1 VAASGPGPVRGEP
14 PGTTVPMPL
23 IRRDP
28 VAPSPG
34 DSLVGSTVTAP
45 PGGDVRRRV
54 ARFLLLRT
62 LVVSVV
68 LGLSVWLITAGDRPA
83 RAAVWLQSLI
93 IAATYLSSIV
103 FGVMLRAGFAPRKVA
118 RPMHATDLAIT
129 SLLVYVTGGAQS
141 PYAFLYALSIVAA
154 GALSYRRGA
163 VTITLAALGALIGV
177 ALFAWWR
184 VIEVPMPSQLRPWEQ
199 SAGDFARTLGI
210 QLAALSAVGVLAF
223 IFGDQLQRGAE
234 TLATTRQAAAD
245 LFTLHQDIVRS
256 LASGLITIA
265 PDGIV
270 LTANHAAADIL
281 HRRAADLHG
290 KPIEAVMPGLTAQLA
305 ESPGGELKRADLALG
320 DLTIGVT
327 VSPLRDVRDQ
337 VIGRVINFQ
346 DLTELRRLEQHM
358 RRAERLATVGQL
370 AAGIAHEIRN
380 PLASI
385 SGSIELLRQAPV
397 ASDDDRTLM
406 AIVHRE
412 IQRLNGLVGD
422 LLDYANPRPSQPVE
436 FDLGALVR
444 ETLQVSRADPAFA
457 DVEVMAGAGGGAGRA
472 GGAGGAAGAGAG
484 GGESLVICADPSK
497 LRQVV
502 WNLLHNAADAAAAGG
517 KHVRVEARRAGDQ
530 VTITVEDDGPGIPED
545 QVGRIFDPFFTTKKK
560 GTGLGL
566 ATCHAI
572 VAEHGGRIDL
582 ETEVG
587 KGTKVVVR
595 LPTGR

>member
-1 VAASGPGPVRGEP
+1 VAASGPV
-14 PGTTVPMPL
+14 

-28 VAPSPG
+28 VTPSPG
-34 DSLVGSTVTAP
+34 DSLVGGAVALPTGA
-45 PGGDVRRRV
+45 DVRRRV
-54 ARFLLLRT
+54 TRFLLLRT

-68 LGLSVWLITAGDRPA
+68 LGLSLWLIVAGERPE
-83 RAAVWLQSLI
+83 RIAVWLQSTI

-103 FGVMLRAGFAPRKVA
+103 FGLLLRAGFEPRKVA

-129 SLLVYVTGGAQS
+129 SLLVYVAGGAQS
-141 PYAFLYALSIVAA
+141 PYTFLYALSIVAA

-163 VTITLAALGALIGV
+163 VTITLAALGALSAV
-177 ALFAWWR
+177 ALLAWVR

-199 SAGDFARTLGI
+199 TAGDFARTLGI

-265 PDGIV
+265 PDGTV
-270 LTANHAAADIL
+270 LTANQAAADIL
-281 HRRAADLHG
+281 HRRAAELHG
-290 KPIEAVMPGLTAQLA
+290 RSIEAVMPGLLGQLA
-305 ESPGGELKRADLALG
+305 ESRSGELRRADLTLG
-320 DLTIGVT
+320 DLTLGVT

-337 VIGRVINFQ
+337 VIGRVVNFS

-358 RRAERLATVGQL
+358 QRAERLATVGQL

-385 SGSIELLRQAPV
+385 SGSIELLRQEPLE
-397 ASDDDRTLM
+397 SDEDRTLM

-412 IQRLNGLVGD
+412 IQRLNELVGD
-422 LLDYANPRPSQPVE
+422 LRDYANPRPSQPVE
-436 FDLGALVR
+436 FDLGVLVR
-444 ETLQVSRADPAFA
+444 ETLQVSRADPALA
-457 DVEVMAGAGGGAGRA
+457 EVEVAV
-472 GGAGGAAGAGAG
+472 AAD
-484 GGESLVICADPSK
+484 EPLVVHADPSK

-502 WNLLHNAADAAAAGG
+502 WNLVRNAADAAAAGG
-517 KHVRVEARRAGDQ
+517 RHVRVEARRAEAHQ
-530 VTITVEDDGPGIPED
+530 ATIAIEDDGPGIPPD
-545 QVGRIFDPFFTTKKK
+545 RLARIFDPFYTTKPK

-566 ATCHAI
+566 ATCHAVI
-572 VAEHGGRIDL
+572 AEHGGRIDV
-582 ETEVG
+582 ESEVG

>member
-1 VAASGPGPVRGEP
+1 VPASGPGAQRREP
-14 PGTTVPMPL
+14 PRPSMPVP
-23 IRRDP
+23 IVRRDP
-28 VAPSPG
+28 VTPAPG
-34 DSLVGSTVTAP
+34 DSLVGEAVTP
-45 PGGDVRRRV
+45 PPPGDVRRRV
-54 ARFLLLRT
+54 ARLLLLRT

-68 LGLSVWLITAGDRPA
+68 LGLSLWLLTTGVRPA
-83 RAAVWLQSLI
+83 RTAVWLQSLI
-93 IAATYLSSIV
+93 IVATYLSSIV
-103 FGVMLRAGFAPRKVA
+103 FGLLLRAGITPRKVA
-118 RPMHATDLAIT
+118 RPMLATDLTIT

-163 VTITLAALGALIGV
+163 VAITLAALGALLAVG
-177 ALFAWWR
+177 LLAWVR
-184 VIEVPMPSQLRPWEQ
+184 ILEIPMPSQLRPWEQ
-199 SAGDFARTLGI
+199 TAGDFARTLGI

-256 LASGLITIA
+256 LASGLITVA
-265 PDGIV
+265 PDGTV
-270 LTANHAAADIL
+270 LTANQAAADIL
-281 HRRAADLHG
+281 HRRAAELQG
-290 KPIEAVMPGLTAQLA
+290 RPLAAVMPGLTEQLA
-305 ESPGGELKRADLALG
+305 ESTGGELRSADLTLG
-320 DLTIGVT
+320 ELTLGVT
-327 VSPLRDVRDQ
+327 VSPLRDVRDR
-337 VIGRVINFQ
+337 VIGRIIHFQ
-346 DLTELRRLEQHM
+346 DLSDLRRLEQHM

-412 IQRLNGLVGD
+412 IGRLNELVGD
-422 LLDYANPRPSQPVE
+422 LLNYANPRPSQPVD
-436 FDLGALVR
+436 FDLGVLVR
-444 ETLQVSRADPAFA
+444 ETVQVSRADPAS
-457 DVEVMAGAGGGAGRA
+457 AGAGVEIE
-472 GGAGGAAGAGAG
+472 AAA
-484 GGESLVICADPSK
+484 EEPLPVHADPSK

-502 WNLLHNAADAAAAGG
+502 WNLVRNAADAAAAAGGG
-517 KHVRVEARRAGDQ
+517 KHVRVDARRVVDRGQDQ
-530 VTITVEDDGPGIPED
+530 VAITVEDDGPGIEPERI
-545 QVGRIFDPFFTTKKK
+545 GRIFDPFYTTKQK

-566 ATCHAI
+566 ATCHAV
-572 VAEHGGRIDL
+572 VAEHGGRIDV
-582 ETEVG
+582 ESEVG